1 MTTDLIQ
8 NPAAQVAIVAFIA
21 MVAQWTGWRMKI
33 PSIVFLLLGG
43 FVFGS
48 VFGFIQPE
56 IIFGDAL
63 QPIVSVA
70 VAIILF
76 EGSLT
81 LDFAEIKQ
89 GRRILKQIVLI
100 GGPIAWV
107 LTAAAGHYLGG
118 LSWPVAIPFGALLI
132 VTGPTVIMPLLKQ
145 AKLNTRVGSLL
156 KWEGIVND
164 PIGAVLAILA
174 YEYFKITADH
184 PLTLTQFGTEI
195 GLKIVVI
202 SILSV
207 ILGYALSSIF
217 NRGLVPEFL
226 KSTFL
231 TCAVICAFVLSN
243 MIVHE
248 SCLIT
253 VTIMGIVMANKDIT
267 SIEDL
272 RRFKEAITIMLV
284 SGAFILL
291 TANIQPEILLNIDW
305 KGVLFIFSVLFVVRP
320 ISIFIAGLGTDL
332 TFKESILVS
341 YIAPRGV
348 VCAAIA
354 GLMGPLLVEAGYAD
368 GEKLLPLAFAIV
380 LTTVILHS
388 LTAKKIAQ
396 KLGLAVPAKEGII
409 IVGGM
414 HWTVQFAKTLQAKD
428 INVMIADKEWPSLKE
443 ARLNDIPIYYGEILS
458 EETDHALELNRYN
471 TLLAATG
478 NPSYN
483 ALVCNKYAHEF
494 GRERVFQ
501 LSSRDEG
508 DHERQKVTQTMRG
521 RTLAYEDLDCWDFER
536 LYHEGWRFKTTRVS
550 ELFNLDDLQEQ
561 RDTGQARLIGKIT
574 ANGKLHFSHAEK
586 PKELKSDT
594 IAILFAPAD
603 PETANGNNGT

>member
-1 MTTDLIQ
+1 MILDILQT
-8 NPAAQVAIVAFIA
+8 PAAQIALIAFLA
-21 MVAQWTGWRMKI
+21 MTAQWCGWRLKV
-33 PSIVFLLLGG
+33 PSIVFLLLSG

-48 VFGFIQPE
+48 VLGLIEPE
-56 IIFGDAL
+56 ILFGDAL
-63 QPIVSVA
+63 QPLVSVA

-89 GRRILKQIVLI
+89 GRRIVKQMVFI
-100 GGPIAWV
+100 GGPIAWI
-107 LTAAAGHYLGG
+107 LTAYAAHYLGG

-145 AKLNTRVGSLL
+145 ARLNMRVGSIL

-164 PIGAVLAILA
+164 PVGAVLAILA
-174 YEYFKITADH
+174 YEYFKITAKYDM
-184 PLTLTQFGTEI
+184 TLAQFSLDI
-195 GLKIVVI
+195 GLKILLI
-202 SILSV
+202 SIASV
-207 ILGYALSSIF
+207 LIGYIISSIF

-226 KSTFL
+226 KSFIL
-231 TCAVICAFVLSN
+231 LCVVVCAFVLSN

-248 SCLIT
+248 SGLIT
-253 VTIMGIVMANKDIT
+253 VTILGIVMANKDIT

-284 SGAFILL
+284 SGVFILL
-291 TANIQPEILLNIDW
+291 TADIKPDILLNIDW
-305 KGVLFIFSVLFVVRP
+305 RGILFIIALLFIVRP
-320 ISIFIAGLGTDL
+320 ISIFTSGLGTDL
-332 TFKESILVS
+332 TWKEATLIS

-348 VCAAIA
+348 VCAAIS

-380 LTTVILHS
+380 ITTVFLHG
-388 LTAKKIAQ
+388 LTAKFLAQ
-396 KLGLAVPAKEGII
+396 KLDLAIPAKDGII

-414 HWTVQFAKTLQAKD
+414 HWTVQLAQTLQGRN
-428 INVMIADKEWPSLKE
+428 INVMIADKEWQSLKE

-478 NPSYN
+478 NPAYN

-501 LSSRDEG
+501 LSIRSEEN
-508 DHERQKVTQTMRG
+508 HERKKITQTMRG

-536 LYHEGWRFKTTRVS
+536 LYHEGWRFKTTRVD
-550 ELFNLDDLQEQ
+550 EKFNLDNIQQQ
-561 RDTGQARLIGKIT
+561 RDVGCARLIGKIT
-574 ANGKLHFSHAEK
+574 AGGKLSFSHAEN
-586 PKELKSDT
+586 PKELKDGT
-594 IAILFAPAD
+594 IAILFAPA
-603 PETANGNNGT
+603 EKERKNGA